1 VLWPPAVGHAAERW
15 WRRRRAWA
23 QVKEQVAGLTPREGT
38 QESPRISNV
47 SPRSVGSALAA
58 AGAAVRRGGMPTVG
72 ARGENSGQAE
82 VVRLPSP
89 RLTSPRELRELAAR
103 QGARERVERAERAE
117 RERAMERAEVE
128 WQSSGLPPS
137 FQLNSMK

>member
-1 VLWPPAVGHAAERW
+1 
-15 WRRRRAWA
+15 
-23 QVKEQVAGLTPREGT
+23 
-38 QESPRISNV
+38 
-47 SPRSVGSALAA
+47 
-58 AGAAVRRGGMPTVG
+58 
-72 ARGENSGQAE
+72 
-82 VVRLPSP
+82 VRLPSP